1 MLKSEGILEKTQE
14 DIDKEELFIGIKC
27 NHSIYLFPKQNYLR
41 QQIYKILKSNRFEYF
56 IVLIICLSSIKLFID
71 TFAEL
76 FSPQIVYI
84 NTIIDLVINII
95 FIIECCMKI
104 IANGYAM
111 DEGSYLR
118 DVWNML
124 DHFIVLISIV
134 DMSLSGSDIK

>member
-1 MLKSEGILEKTQE
+1 M
-14 DIDKEELFIGIKC
+14 
-27 NHSIYLFPKQNYLR
+27 
-41 QQIYKILKSNRFEYF
+41 
-56 IVLIICLSSIKLFID
+56 LIICLSSIKLFID

-124 DHFIVLISIV
+124 DHFIVLISII